1 MSNITNIAQYKEP
14 PSKIAPYRESSCG
27 LKPEPVYSGWTNFV
41 SQKSVRAIA
50 MSRKSGCLWLATW
63 GGVICWKWKDNQ
75 PYQRYS
81 SEHGI
86 AGNEVA
92 CLCLDESDRPWVGH
106 SEGGLSYFDGQRWQ
120 VYSSLQTDSIRALT
134 DAGSHTGIYVADQER
149 VYYIANINQQ
159 PIPIPVMPDEDGTV
173 ETLALLADKEELLIG
188 NTWGLFRA
196 SVDKIPEPI
205 AVENIQSCTALAQ
218 DGDGRIWIGTPEG
231 LYSLE
236 NDEVKSEAEEISDRV
251 LALASGEKRV
261 WVLTTNGLFQIFDDS
276 CLEVPNPKEGTTIRA
291 IAASTSDTYLWVGT
305 DQLLTGVQMS
315 NCKDGFWDSANL
327 LTSHSDDNLSNLGR
341 CVLCHPNS
349 DRLWVGTTSG
359 LFTYKPSQEWELC
372 VNSEQE
378 DIRALVLNPN
388 DPETPW
394 ILSWSRGVSK
404 LQPDGL
410 LEKYDSQPYNVPLLL
425 VIGQDGYPC
434 VLTERA
440 LWRLKTD
447 NYEEIYQVTHSY
459 SRVLTQTLDGVWWL
473 GTEQGLYRQWQF
485 VGEPSGPRMAAIYTL
500 TEFQK
505 NLWVA
510 TANGLWTLQD
520 NNWVQL
526 NLELPSKGAPTWALA
541 PSLRSEELWLAC
553 EEGVFCYNIST
564 KSISKH
570 YTCTNSGLA
579 SHRVTALVESTQALW
594 IVTQAGISC
603 VKLD

>member
-1 MSNITNIAQYKEP
+1 MSNITDIAEYKEP
-14 PSKIAPYRESSCG
+14 PSKIAPYRELSRG
-27 LKPEPVYSGWTNFV
+27 LKPEPIYLGWTNFV
-41 SQKSVRAIA
+41 SQKSVRVIA

-86 AGNEVA
+86 AGNEVT
-92 CLCLDESDRPWVGH
+92 CLCLDESDHPWVGH

-120 VYSSLQTDSIRALT
+120 VYSGLQTETIRALT
-134 DAGSHTGIYVADQER
+134 GAGSLPGIYVAAQER
-149 VYYIANINQQ
+149 VYYIANFNQL
-159 PIPIPVMPDEDGTV
+159 PIPIPIMPDEDGTA

-188 NTWGLFRA
+188 NPWGLFRA
-196 SVDKIPEPI
+196 SVDKTPEPI
-205 AVENIQSCTALAQ
+205 AVDDIQFCTALAQ
-218 DGDGRIWIGTPEG
+218 DGDGRIWIGTLFG

-236 NDEVKSEAEEISDRV
+236 NNEVKPQAEEISDRI
-251 LALASGEKRV
+251 LALAANEKRL

-276 CLEVPNPKEGTTIRA
+276 CLEVTKQKEDTTIRA

-305 DQLLTGVQMS
+305 DQLLAGVQMS
-315 NCKDGFWDSANL
+315 NCEDEFWDWDL

-341 CVLCHPNS
+341 CVLCHPDS
-349 DRLWVGTTSG
+349 DRLWVGTASG

-372 VNSEQE
+372 INSEQE
-378 DIRALVLNPN
+378 DIRAIILNPN
-388 DPETPW
+388 DSETPW
-394 ILSWSRGVSK
+394 ILSWSRGVTK

-410 LEKYDSQPYNVPLLL
+410 LKKYYSQPANVPLLL
-425 VIGQDGYPC
+425 VVGQDGYSY

-459 SRVLTQTLDGVWWL
+459 SRVLMQTLDGVWWL
-473 GTEQGLYRQWQF
+473 GTERGLYRQWQF
-485 VGEPSGPRMAAIYTL
+485 VGEPSGPLMAPIYAL

-526 NLELPSKGAPTWALA
+526 NLELPSSGAPIWALT
-541 PSLRSEELWLAC
+541 PSLRSEALWLAC
-553 EEGVFCYNIST
+553 EEGVVCYNILT
-564 KSISKH
+564 KSISKP

-579 SHRVTALVESTQALW
+579 SYRVTALVESTDALW
-594 IVTQAGISC
+594 IVTQAGISR